1 LHQRWILCSVDLRV
15 FQPVPCF
22 KRHASCPQLNAF
34 VKGVTAAI
42 TPVFQP
48 TSFPGR
54 EVRVSR
60 LRNGT
65 SSDISKPDNE
75 KHYRADKE
83 RK

>member
-15 FQPVPCF
+15 FQLVLSF

-34 VKGVTAAI
+34 GKGVTAAI

-54 EVRVSR
+54 EVRLSP

-65 SSDISKPDNE
+65 SSDISKLDNE
-75 KHYRADKE
+75 KHY
-83 RK
+83 